1 MITRRLIKPHLRFS
15 FDTAGENDLK
25 VDLVMWTLNGEK
37 TLPLVLSRI
46 NQIIP
51 KEAVNQKLIIDDG
64 SKDKTVTIAEK
75 YGWKVLKNEGKGIS
89 DGANTALK
97 RVQTSY
103 FCSFEQ
109 DVFLSGDWWAK
120 VSALILN
127 VQGVGAA
134 CGLRFLPKSNFC
146 YSIEPYELTRKDTD
160 YYGGF
165 GKTLDNTI
173 WNTQA
178 LKSIGGFP
186 KVNFAGIDTFVFLLL
201 KSKGYRWLADYSVK
215 SLHLHYGGLLKEV
228 KRYYFYGSSLP
239 EIYSRIKKFSN
250 IYEKENLATLFI
262 RLLKSPVSSLRMS
275 LKMHDARLMVCYPI
289 VRLNWLLG
297 YIHGKSW
304 QNVSR

>member
-1 MITRRLIKPHLRFS
+1 MRQ
-15 FDTAGENDLK
+15 GNDLK

-37 TLPLVLSRI
+37 TLPLVFSRI

-97 RVQTSY
+97 HVQTSY

-134 CGLRFLPKSNFC
+134 CGLRFLPRSNFC
-146 YSIEPYELTRKDTD
+146 YSIEPYELTRKETD
-160 YYGGF
+160 YYGG
-165 GKTLDNTI
+165 
-173 WNTQA
+173 
-178 LKSIGGFP
+178 S
-186 KVNFAGIDTFVFLLL
+186 
-201 KSKGYRWLADYSVK
+201 
-215 SLHLHYGGLLKEV
+215 
-228 KRYYFYGSSLP
+228 
-239 EIYSRIKKFSN
+239 
-250 IYEKENLATLFI
+250 EK
-262 RLLKSPVSSLRMS
+262 
-275 LKMHDARLMVCYPI
+275 H
-289 VRLNWLLG
+289 
-297 YIHGKSW
+297 
-304 QNVSR
+304 